1 LSRKEIDY
9 IVKHVKSSVEKL
21 RELSPFFEE
30 ENNRISKDM
39 TFAELIEEDPEAL
52 GKLSG
57 MGLGCGGCMMAQME
71 TIEEGAMA
79 HGLDPKMVLEE
90 LQTKKGE
97 KSNGK

>member
-1 LSRKEIDY
+1 
-9 IVKHVKSSVEKL
+9 
-21 RELSPFFEE
+21 
-30 ENNRISKDM
+30 M
-39 TFAELIEEDPEAL
+39 